1 MTPEQLR
8 DMMSYLSQRV
18 RLGEDGRS
26 VVFSRP
32 DPEEMITAGLDS
44 DGSRRLLGAPWL
56 EEMIEDVVETPEFCE
71 PSDSGEQVLRYARD
85 VVIEYIR
92 KRFTLEE
99 SS

>member
-1 MTPEQLR
+1 MTPEKLR
-8 DMMSYLSQRV
+8 EMMSYLEDRV

-26 VVFSRP
+26 VVFNRP
-32 DPEEMITAGLDS
+32 AAEEMISAGLDA
-44 DGSRRLLGAPWL
+44 DGSRRFLASPWL
-56 EEMIEDVVETPEFCE
+56 DEMIEEVVETPEFCD

-99 SS
+99 PS